1 MIQGDAVSLERAVT
15 NLVQNAIEHA
25 GNQGMIVVRVEPG
38 GVIKVSDDGPGIP
51 EAERERVFEAF
62 YRLNPRER
70 GAGLGLNLV
79 LQITERHNGRVS
91 ILTTPSGGACFRLAF
106 QGARI

>member
-1 MIQGDAVSLERAVT
+1 M
-15 NLVQNAIEHA
+15 
-25 GNQGMIVVRVEPG
+25 RVEPD
-38 GVIKVSDDGPGIP
+38 GVIEVSDDGPGIP